1 MGKRVCKRIGHID
14 KSSLVTKIHEYYHL
28 KEKRQSHQD
37 AFELVN
43 YVPVTSKKCVSMS
56 KQAMEELLVDGMPA
70 SYQSD
75 LQGTKAFGACS
86 HSQTVTP
93 LLQSLIS
100 RRMKNKCMS
109 SIISTLCTAQA
120 ARVKI
125 LALIDSS
132 NLEPVDLS
140 ADMDN
145 QIVKSKE
152 EALSRKAILDKVEK
166 WMSSCKEES
175 CLEDY
180 NRDID
185 AYFEESK
192 KQPTPLSA
200 RASMYRCHG
209 APPPRGGI
217 SLGGAAPPYTNR
229 STLAYP

>member
-1 MGKRVCKRIGHID
+1 MR
-14 KSSLVTKIHEYYHL
+14 SLF
-28 KEKRQSHQD
+28 Q
-37 AFELVN
+37 
-43 YVPVTSKKCVSMS
+43 
-56 KQAMEELLVDGMPA
+56 
-70 SYQSD
+70 D
-75 LQGTKAFGACS
+75 LQ
-86 HSQTVTP
+86 
-93 LLQSLIS
+93 
-100 RRMKNKCMS
+100 S
-109 SIISTLCTAQA
+109 SMISTLCTAQA

-125 LALIDSS
+125 LALIDSC

-180 NRDID
+180 KEESCLEDYNRDID
-185 AYFEESK
+185 AYLEESR

-217 SLGGAAPPYTNR
+217 SLGGAALPYTNR
-229 STLAYP
+229 STLGLSHTL